1 MNDGAPALNQ
11 SGYYA
16 GSMQVRDA
24 AAGDPP
30 STSPRLNVGALTL
43 VGSASMLAGFVA
55 AKLFHDAYPFASIW
69 TTLGVAA
76 ALYAFVRLIAARP
89 GPVPWRMTAMAGVT
103 VFALC
108 YFLVIAG
115 ESWHPERTR
124 DPVVRFLRGLELLV
138 RLGAAASLALI
149 VSLTAG
155 WHAVG
160 SPRVS
165 RTGALAPL
173 FVGVGLS
180 VLVFTVGMT
189 LFMAVLAFVPGQART
204 FVLLALL
211 LLGPACFHSLWT
223 LVYASVLGR
232 WEVDPPP
239 DALRRGLSELQ
250 SRTAFR
256 FDRVVCLNAGY
267 GAGRNC
273 EVTSSV
279 RGATLIVSEAVIDLF
294 EPDELLAV
302 LAHEAAHVQLNHV
315 RRKIA
320 FAMAATAAWLAGYIA
335 ISTAMS
341 RYQPANL
348 GFLRILIP
356 VVTLSPLRDLYDKLI
371 TRRHE
376 READEYAARAAGAD
390 ALLRALEKLRA
401 GRIGPNVAHRW
412 TTHGTWEQRSA
423 HLASFD
429 RTPEP

>member
-16 GSMQVRDA
+16 GSMQVRDE

-30 STSPRLNVGALTL
+30 STSPSLNVGAMSL
-43 VGSASMLAGFVA
+43 VMAVSIIGGVA
-55 AKLFHDAYPFASIW
+55 AKLFHDAYPVASAW
-69 TTLGVAA
+69 MCLAVAG
-76 ALYAFVRLIAARP
+76 ALYRLVRLIVGRAELRWAR
-89 GPVPWRMTAMAGVT
+89 GAVIIGATAFT
-103 VFALC
+103 FF
-108 YFLVIAG
+108 YFIVIAG
-115 ESWHPERTR
+115 ESWRPGGTR
-124 DPVVRFLRGLELLV
+124 DPMLRLLRGLELLIRIGV
-138 RLGAAASLALI
+138 AGSAALV
-149 VSLTAG
+149 VSVVAG

-180 VLVFTVGMT
+180 VLIFTVGMT

-315 RRKIA
+315 RRKIV
-320 FAMAATAAWLAGYIA
+320 FGMAATAAWLAGYIA
-335 ISTAMS
+335 ISTVIS

-348 GFLRILIP
+348 GFLQVVIP
-356 VVTLSPLRDLYDKLI
+356 AMALAPLRDLYDKLI
-371 TRRHE
+371 RRRHE
-376 READEYAARAAGAD
+376 READEYAARAAGAA

-401 GRIGPNVAHRW
+401 GCIGPNVAHRW

-423 HLASFD
+423 HLASLD